1 MPFFCKKM
9 TQLITRG
16 RFVSTGT
23 SYEDVIRALNTLQTN
38 AQYLR
43 AAKTNRSS
51 GSESI
56 QDMKKYL
63 FRSGLT
69 LEDVDKL
76 SIIHVTGTKGKGS
89 TCAFTEAILRQ
100 YGYRTGFYSSPHL
113 IHVTERIRINGQ
125 PIKEDHFAKYFWHV
139 FNKLSSQKESETD
152 MPAYF
157 KFITV
162 LMFHIFLNADIDVV
176 ILEVGVGGEYDC
188 TNIVRNPVCVG
199 ISSLGLEHTMLLG
212 NTLEEIAHQKSG
224 ILKENSIAFTVPQPD
239 NVVNV
244 IKQRAIER
252 NCELRMVPDFKSYY
266 WTRDPPD
273 LGIPGPVQEI
283 NASLAV
289 QLAHTWILKMANR
302 NSRLS
307 NGNEADNRLID
318 TSENNN
324 ACAAKILRRSQFNS
338 TFNGKENLHHSSLL
352 HSESQISS
360 VSATLDENNDFSIIS
375 PKKTALALSCCVWPG
390 RTQVLC
396 GRTMDFYLDGAHT
409 SESVEHC
416 ASWYLSKVDNKGAK
430 RFLIFNITGDRDVLK
445 LLKPLKRLHFEKV
458 YFVPNISGKTVKL
471 DQLELQTTSSLQ
483 HERCMRNH
491 EIWGEENSMVLK
503 NVCEALSH
511 ITSTFY
517 SHRNT
522 NNDEG
527 KPQVLITGS
536 LHLVGAALLVLDPN
550 LTMKTNY

>member
-1 MPFFCKKM
+1 MQFFSKIM

-23 SYEDVIRALNTLQTN
+23 SYEVRRIPGRRFKHTCQ
-38 AQYLR
+38 QW
-43 AAKTNRSS
+43 
-51 GSESI
+51 
-56 QDMKKYL
+56 
-63 FRSGLT
+63 SGLT

-100 YGYRTGFYSSPHL
+100 YGFRTGFYSSPHL
-113 IHVTERIRINGQ
+113 IHATERIRINGQ

-139 FNKLSSQKESETD
+139 FNKLSNQKESETD

-199 ISSLGLEHTMLLG
+199 ISSLGLEHTALLG

-239 NVVNV
+239 NAVNI

-252 NCELRMVPDFKSYY
+252 NCELRMVPDFKSYD
-266 WTRDPPD
+266 WGGDPPN
-273 LGIPGPVQEI
+273 LGIAGSVQEI

-289 QLAHTWILKMANR
+289 QLAHTWMLEMAKR
-302 NSRLS
+302 KSRVS
-307 NGNEADNRLID
+307 NGNEADNRRID
-318 TSENNN
+318 TSKNSY
-324 ACAAKILRRSQFNS
+324 ACVAKTLSRSQFNS
-338 TFNGKENLHHSSLL
+338 SLNGNENAHNVSFL

-360 VSATLDENNDFSIIS
+360 VFATLDENNDFSIIS

-396 GRTMDFYLDGAHT
+396 GRTMNFYLDGAHT

-416 ASWYLSKVDNKGAK
+416 AAWYLNEIENKIGK
-430 RFLIFNITGDRDVLK
+430 RFLIFNVTGDRDVSK
-445 LLKPLKRLHFEKV
+445 LLKPMKSLNFEKV

-483 HERCMRNH
+483 HERCIRNH
-491 EIWGEENSMVLK
+491 EIWGEGNSMVLQ
-503 NVCEALSH
+503 NVSEALSH
-511 ITSTFY
+511 ITSTCY
-517 SHRNT
+517 SNRNT
-522 NNDEG
+522 IKDEG
-527 KPQVLITGS
+527 KPQILITGS